1 MEEKSC
7 KMKYKFANKITE
19 PLYGKKKRKK
29 KKKKRKKQSH
39 YMKLG
44 KCSEGKKINQNTV
57 EKMVL
62 SILVIYKIDDFSAF
76 CFMIWSTI

>member
-19 PLYGKKKRKK
+19 PLYGKKKKK
-29 KKKKRKKQSH
+29 KKQSH

>member
-1 MEEKSC
+1 
-7 KMKYKFANKITE
+7 MKYKFANKITE
-19 PLYGKKKRKK
+19 PLYGKKKKK
-29 KKKKRKKQSH
+29 KKKQSH

-62 SILVIYKIDDFSAF
+62 SILVIYKIDDFPAF
-76 CFMIWSTI
+76 CFMI

>member
-1 MEEKSC
+1 M
-7 KMKYKFANKITE
+7 
-19 PLYGKKKRKK
+19 KK
-29 KKKKRKKQSH
+29 KKKKKKKKEKQSH

-44 KCSEGKKINQNTV
+44 KCSEGKKINQNIV

>member
-1 MEEKSC
+1 MI
-7 KMKYKFANKITE
+7 YKFANKITE
-19 PLYGKKKRKK
+19 PLHEKKKKKRKK

-39 YMKLG
+39 NIKIG

-76 CFMIWSTI
+76 CFMI

>member
-19 PLYGKKKRKK
+19 PLYEKKEKEKKKE
-29 KKKKRKKQSH
+29 KQSH

-44 KCSEGKKINQNTV
+44 KCSEGKKINQNIV

-76 CFMIWSTI
+76 CFMI